1 MSDSTQRSVFLKT
14 KTVTCHRCT
23 LLQDRKVIKYP
34 LWICSPK
41 SFSKK
46 DTYKITDFLLRYT
59 DGSTKRG
66 SREGEG
72 VFPLSA
78 GSLETRGFA
87 LCGVKLCLT
96 PTFFAQES
104 PCGSGAHS
112 PIKKGVEHSPKKLR
126 AHSPKRIKKQPK
138 LPHLTQGNF
147 GCIIG
152 IRRTASRC
160 NGKRSTKFS
169 RFVENC
175 RFRVLCGSGY
185 FLVTEILYT
194 RSTTATIS
202 NSNVKTSFVLIRSPP
217 LRVDR
222 AALPIKVTISQFE

>member
-1 MSDSTQRSVFLKT
+1 MRFLSDRTHSQVSLKT

-152 IRRTASRC
+152 IRRTAPRVRR
-160 NGKRSTKFS
+160 RSF
-169 RFVENC
+169 
-175 RFRVLCGSGY
+175 
-185 FLVTEILYT
+185 
-194 RSTTATIS
+194 
-202 NSNVKTSFVLIRSPP
+202 P
-217 LRVDR
+217 
-222 AALPIKVTISQFE
+222 

>member
-1 MSDSTQRSVFLKT
+1 MFLFHLLLPQKSCKCGGASASIYMGLCAPDPITGLCSPNLHLLSCEKKVGKDSLGEVSPNTPLPLC
-14 KTVTCHRCT
+14 CHRCT

-138 LPHLTQGNF
+138 LPT
-147 GCIIG
+147 
-152 IRRTASRC
+152 
-160 NGKRSTKFS
+160 
-169 RFVENC
+169 
-175 RFRVLCGSGY
+175 
-185 FLVTEILYT
+185 
-194 RSTTATIS
+194 
-202 NSNVKTSFVLIRSPP
+202 
-217 LRVDR
+217 
-222 AALPIKVTISQFE
+222 